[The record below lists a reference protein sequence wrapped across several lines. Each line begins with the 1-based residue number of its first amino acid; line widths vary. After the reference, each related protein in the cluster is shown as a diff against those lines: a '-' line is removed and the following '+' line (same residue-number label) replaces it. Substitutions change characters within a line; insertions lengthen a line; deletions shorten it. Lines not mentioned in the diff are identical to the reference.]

1 MPRIKVNQEEKL
13 KEFLYKYKSKY
24 KFNIHFS
31 KNNPSLF
38 YIKWHNKII
47 YSEILLKILSHQ
59 FQNISAK
66 SLLDL
71 NALKFIH
78 KYNLMNRIPRF
89 IYKHYI
95 YSDESKI
102 SSNIN
107 IHNMVIDDNVRNSL
121 RVIAMTDP
129 IINNNKYE
137 ELRASN
143 EFYKNTFI
151 IGTGKNKREYTFETL
166 NKYGIFPEQ
175 YEGDDSK

>member
-1 MPRIKVNQEEKL
+1 MPRIKVNQEQKL

-47 YSEILLKILSHQ
+47 YSIILLKILSHQ

-66 SLLDL
+66 SPLDL

-129 IINNNKYE
+129 SINNNKYE
-137 ELRASN
+137 ELRVSN

-151 IGTGKNKREYTFETL
+151 IGTGKNKREYTLETL

-175 YEGDDSK
+175 YEGDDIK

>member
-1 MPRIKVNQEEKL
+1 MSRIKVNQEQKL

-66 SLLDL
+66 SPLDL

-121 RVIAMTDP
+121 RLIAMTDP
-129 IINNNKYE
+129 SI
-137 ELRASN
+137 
-143 EFYKNTFI
+143 T
-151 IGTGKNKREYTFETL
+151 KNKRIYTFDAL
-166 NKYGIFPEQ
+166 NEFGIILEQ
-175 YEGDDSK
+175 YKGDDSKWSFHQSRNQRLITPLKSQ

>member
-1 MPRIKVNQEEKL
+1 MPRIKVNQEQKL
-13 KEFLYKYKSKY
+13 KEFLHKYKSKY

-31 KNNPSLF
+31 KTNPNMF

-47 YSEILLKILSHQ
+47 YSDILLKILSHQ

-66 SLLDL
+66 SPLTR

-107 IHNMVIDDNVRNSL
+107 IHNIVIDDNVRNSL
-121 RVIAMTDP
+121 KLIAMTDP
-129 IINNNKYE
+129 SINNNKPC
-137 ELRASN
+137 LN
-143 EFYKNTFI
+143 EFYKNTSI
-151 IGTGKNKREYTFETL
+151 IGTGKNRREYTFETL
-166 NKYGIFPEQ
+166 NKYGIFPE
-175 YEGDDSK
+175 

>member
-1 MPRIKVNQEEKL
+1 MPRIKVNQEQKL
-13 KEFLYKYKSKY
+13 KEFLQQYKSKY
-24 KFNIHFS
+24 KFNVYFS
-31 KNNPSLF
+31 NTEPNLF

-47 YSEILLKILSHQ
+47 YSDILLDILSYQ

-66 SLLDL
+66 KPRTL
-71 NALKFIH
+71 NALKFIR

-102 SSNIN
+102 SFNIN
-107 IHNMVIDDNVRNSL
+107 NHKPIIDDNVRNSL
-121 RVIAMTDP
+121 RLIALTDP

-143 EFYKNTFI
+143 EFYKNKS
-151 IGTGKNKREYTFETL
+151 KNKREYTLDTL

>member
-1 MPRIKVNQEEKL
+1 MPRIKVNQEQQL
-13 KEFLYKYKSKY
+13 KEFLQQYKSKY
-24 KFNIHFS
+24 KFKVHFS

-47 YSEILLKILSHQ
+47 YSIILLKILSYQ

-66 SLLDL
+66 SPLDL

-78 KYNLMNRIPRF
+78 KYNLINKIPRF

-107 IHNMVIDDNVRNSL
+107 IHKPIIDDNVRNSL
-121 RVIAMTDP
+121 KLIEMTDP
-129 IINNNKYE
+129 SINNKYE
-137 ELRASN
+137 LN
-143 EFYKNTFI
+143 DFYKNTSI
-151 IGTGKNKREYTFETL
+151 IGTSKNKREYTFEAL
-166 NKYGIFPEQ
+166 CEYGIFPFPE
-175 YEGDDSK
+175 